1 MQLGRQRRSK
11 MGVMRASSEPQP
23 TEEVQSRRPYDITLR
38 SERAAETRERIV
50 VAGSDLLHRSS
61 VRDWRALTIREV
73 AQRAGV
79 NERTVYRHFG
89 NERGLRDAVM
99 HRIEDEAGIDLSV
112 MQLED
117 IATVTSSILEHVSSY
132 PLESRPPLD
141 PTLTEASHRQ
151 RQALLDAVAARAD
164 GWSPEDQS
172 LAAAM
177 FDVLWSVA
185 SYERLVV
192 DWRLDRQRAIRDITW
207 VIGLVEQAVR
217 AGIQPPT

>member
-1 MQLGRQRRSK
+1 MRAKRQLRNK
-11 MGVMRASSEPQP
+11 MDVMRASSEPQP
-23 TEEVQSRRPYDITLR
+23 TEEVPSRRPYDITLR

-50 VAGSDLLHRSS
+50 VAGSDLLHRSF

-73 AQRAGV
+73 AERAGV

-89 NERGLRDAVM
+89 M
-99 HRIEDEAGIDLSV
+99 HRIEQEAGLHLAV

-117 IATVTSSILEHVSSY
+117 VATVASSILEHVSSY
-132 PLESRPPLD
+132 PLESCPPLD
-141 PTLTEASHRQ
+141 PTLTEASQRQ

-164 GWSPEDQS
+164 RWTPGDRAV
-172 LAAAM
+172 AAAM

-192 DWRLDRQRAIRDITW
+192 DWRLDRQRAIRGITW
-207 VIGLVEQAVR
+207 VIGLVEQAIR
-217 AGIQPPT
+217 TGDHPPT

>member
-1 MQLGRQRRSK
+1 
-11 MGVMRASSEPQP
+11 MRASREPQS
-23 TEEVQSRRPYDITLR
+23 TEEAQSRRPYDITLR

-50 VAGSDLLHRSS
+50 AAGSDLLHRSS

-73 AQRAGV
+73 AERAGV

-99 HRIEDEAGIDLSV
+99 HRIEEEAGIDLSV

-117 IATVTSSILEHVSSY
+117 IAGVTSAILEHVSSY

-141 PTLTEASHRQ
+141 PTLTEASQRQ
-151 RQALLDAVAARAD
+151 RQALLDAVADRAAD
-164 GWSPEDQS
+164 WTPEDRTV
-172 LAAAM
+172 AAAM

-192 DWRLDRQRAIRDITW
+192 DWQLNRERAIRGITW

-217 AGIQPPT
+217 NGDPPPT